1 MVIYTKLVLKF
12 AQMKKKLTW
21 LLLWCPLIH
30 YGQAAFDI
38 ARKGTVAEIE
48 KVFSQDKNAINAT
61 DANGNSMLI
70 LACYRGNTDVAKY
83 IAAKTTDINYKNKQ
97 GTALMAAVMNG
108 DASLV
113 TYLLQ
118 KGAKPDITE
127 ESGKTA
133 LIYAVFFGKATCAK
147 ALVTGGANKNIKD
160 NEGKTALDYAR
171 NSQNTE
177 LIILLDQ

>member
-1 MVIYTKLVLKF
+1 
-12 AQMKKKLTW
+12 MKKNWVLT
-21 LLLWCPLIH
+21 LLLSPLLH
-30 YGQAAFDI
+30 YGQAAFDV
-38 ARKGTVAEIE
+38 ARSGTLPEIE
-48 KVFSQDKNAINAT
+48 KIYAADKAAVNAVDKN
-61 DANGNSMLI
+61 GSSMLI
-70 LACYRGNTDVAKY
+70 LACYRGNTEVAKY
-83 IAAKTTDINYKNKQ
+83 IATKTSDINYKGKQ

-108 DASLV
+108 NAPLV

-127 ESGKTA
+127 DSGKTA
-133 LIYAVFFGKATCAK
+133 LIYAVFFGKKDCAK
-147 ALVTGGANKNIKD
+147 ALITSGANKNIKD

>member
-1 MVIYTKLVLKF
+1 
-12 AQMKKKLTW
+12 MKKKLTW

-48 KVFSQDKNAINAT
+48 KIYSTDKASVNAV
-61 DANGNSMLI
+61 DSNGNSMLI
-70 LACYRGNTDVAKY
+70 LACYRGNTEVAKY
-83 IAAKTTDINYKNKQ
+83 IASKTSDINYKNKQ

-108 DASLV
+108 DAALV
-113 TYLLQ
+113 SYLLQ
-118 KGAKPDITE
+118 KGAKPDIAE

-133 LIYAVFFGKATCAK
+133 LIYAVSFGKTACAK
-147 ALVTGGANKNIKD
+147 ALVSGGANKNIKD

-171 NSQNTE
+171 NTQITE